1 MHGNQLTFSRSG
13 KRSRLYSVS
22 PLLFPQRG
30 ILNDYFLPDV
40 KELPAHGLVAQVL
53 VFDFGFSIP
62 LQQVAPM
69 DTQYFPITLP
79 NNFLALA
86 ITGVSDVP
94 PSQNVNVP
102 AAGALSGVQV
112 DPAYLINFQQTYN
125 GNTWQWANKAVT
137 NREMCGTAMNPY
149 MFKSPVLV
157 PAGNTLACTVQ
168 NMANTSL
175 RVQVTLIGGSF

>member
-1 MHGNQLTFSRSG
+1 MHGNQLIFSRSG
-13 KRSRLYSVS
+13 KRSRLYGVS
-22 PLLFPQRG
+22 PYLFPQRT

-94 PSQNVNVP
+94 PSQNASVP
-102 AAGALSGVQV
+102 AAGSLNGVQV

-137 NREMCGTAMNPY
+137 NREMCGTALNPY